1 MRWFQEEGV
10 GEEELGGGQTCIF
23 QSPWLMAPL
32 WYSKSSRE
40 GRSPFRRV

>member
-1 MRWFQEEGV
+1 MRWFQKEGNW
-10 GEEELGGGQTCIF
+10 GGGARRRPDCFF

-40 GRSPFRRV
+40 GRSPYRRV